1 MRNVSPKELPSFD
14 LKSFLTIENG
24 GGTSEEYRKGQ
35 LVFVQG
41 APAEDVFYIHSGMVK
56 LSVNSARGKEAVIAI
71 LDPGNYC
78 GVGCLAGYKF
88 RRSTATAL
96 SDCSIL
102 RVPKVRIRRL
112 LREKPA
118 FAEMFVSFLVSR
130 KTRIEDDLVD
140 QLSNASEKR
149 LARVLLSLA
158 NVGEEGKPEQA
169 IPKISQETLAGMVG
183 TTRSRVSFF
192 MNKFRKQ
199 GFIEYNGEIKV
210 RSSLLNVI
218 LRD

>member
-1 MRNVSPKELPSFD
+1 VSPKALPSFD
-14 LKSFLTIENG
+14 LKSFLTIENEG
-24 GGTSEEYRKGQ
+24 KTFEEYRKGQ

-41 APAEDVFYIHSGMVK
+41 APAEDVLYIHSGMVK
-56 LSVNSARGKEAVIAI
+56 LSVNSPRGKEAVIAI
-71 LDPGNYC
+71 LEPGDYC
-78 GVGCLAGYKF
+78 GVGCLGGYKV

-118 FAEMFVSFLVSR
+118 FAETFVSFLVSR
-130 KTRIEDDLVD
+130 KMRIEDDLVD
-140 QLSNASEKR
+140 LLSNASEKR
-149 LARVLLSLA
+149 LARLLLSLA
-158 NVGEEGKPEQA
+158 NVGQEGKPEQA
-169 IPKISQETLAGMVG
+169 IPKISQETLAGIVG